1 MILQSADNSKQCQ
14 NQIALYISVIY
25 YDNNLS
31 PE

>member
-14 NQIALYISVIY
+14 KQNALYTSVIY